1 MRRLVTIFHLLL
13 QTCLTLPKL
22 IKTSLSG
29 GLGPCFSNG
38 LCALLSWEDYPS
50 HQPVIVS
57 TYCRPKTIC
66 LWPWSQMCGASRLFK
81 MTTVYSLTWSLTFSS
96 NDHSDHIMTIWTTLF
111 SFRNPSN
118 LMNSK
123 WVVLKWTSDHRN
135 TEPILCLCLCLSC
148 SLSPSLFS
156 NLFFMQARFNAWSK
170 PYIVRPMLTETPGR
184 NCGIEKK
191 ALFWCKWV
199 DLINTDYIGTRNI
212 SRDVIALLALTV
224 VHNIQMWFTLIHT
237 IL

>member
-1 MRRLVTIFHLLL
+1 MACVLSSPGRTILPMNPVT
-13 QTCLTLPKL
+13 
-22 IKTSLSG
+22 
-29 GLGPCFSNG
+29 
-38 LCALLSWEDYPS
+38 
-50 HQPVIVS
+50 VS

-66 LWPWSQMCGASRLFK
+66 FWPRSQMCGASRLFK
-81 MTTVYSLTWSLTFSS
+81 MTTVYSLAWSLTVSS

-135 TEPILCLCLCLSC
+135 TEPILCLCFSC

-156 NLFFMQARFNAWSK
+156 NLFFYAGKIQCLEQTLHCKTYANRNS
-170 PYIVRPMLTETPGR
+170 GR
-184 NCGIEKK
+184 NCRIEKK
-191 ALFWCKWV
+191 TLFWCKWV